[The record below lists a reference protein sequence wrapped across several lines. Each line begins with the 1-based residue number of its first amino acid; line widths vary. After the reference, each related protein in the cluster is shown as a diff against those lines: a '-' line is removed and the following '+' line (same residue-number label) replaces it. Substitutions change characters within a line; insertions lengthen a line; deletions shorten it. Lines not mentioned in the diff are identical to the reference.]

1 MDGGLAGDSLR
12 DVREHEVM
20 FFSFFFLHERGGF
33 AFLVRL

>member
-12 DVREHEVM
+12 DVREHKAM
-20 FFSFFFLHERGGF
+20 FFFLHERGGF

>member
-12 DVREHEVM
+12 DVREHKVM
-20 FFSFFFLHERGGF
+20 FCCCFLHERGGF